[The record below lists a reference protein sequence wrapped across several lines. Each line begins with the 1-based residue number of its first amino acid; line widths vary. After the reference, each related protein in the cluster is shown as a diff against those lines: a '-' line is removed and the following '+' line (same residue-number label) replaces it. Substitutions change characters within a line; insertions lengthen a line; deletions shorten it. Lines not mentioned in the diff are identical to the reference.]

1 MPDASTASPAGTPGA
16 QHAPPGPS
24 PDKPFEAKLAAVQQ
38 DEGLLPVLAAAPALH
53 DQVQDAP
60 AQPPPAQRL
69 QTEQS
74 ESLEHTEMD
83 EAEESLAA
91 ATLLQLPQQKVAQPT
106 SSSAVQRQP
115 MGELDTNVRRSSAAP
130 DAAKPQLQLLPE
142 QRRKSGLLD
151 AAWAAA
157 GIAKRPPQ
165 QKRSARRLPP
175 ATRITVPLLLDQS
188 PNRQRSSALPAASTY
203 QMSPVSTVPAAA
215 APAAAMSSPG
225 PAAPQTAPALPAVEV
240 PSVSAPPPALPELP
254 PIAPL
259 VLQPLR
265 GQLTGEVPALPVA
278 HSDSSA
284 RQQAPQQMGVQPM
297 QQCSIVP
304 QSASTRQADGAW
316 AASPFAL
323 PSSSV
328 PLKRPGQICCRFRS
342 DSFDLFVAQ
351 NLARSPLSSC

>member
-1 MPDASTASPAGTPGA
+1 MPDASAASPAGSPDA
-16 QHAPPGPS
+16 HHVPPAPS

-38 DEGLLPVLAAAPALH
+38 DEGLLPVLKASPALH

-60 AQPPPAQRL
+60 AQPPPAQHL
-69 QTEQS
+69 QTEQP
-74 ESLEHTEMD
+74 ESLEHTETD

-91 ATLLQLPQQKVAQPT
+91 ATLLQLPQHKVAQPT

-115 MGELDTNVRRSSAAP
+115 MGELDTNVRQGSAAP
-130 DAAKPQLQLLPE
+130 
-142 QRRKSGLLD
+142 D

-175 ATRITVPLLLDQS
+175 ATRVTVPLLLDQF
-188 PNRQRSSALPAASTY
+188 PHRQRSFALPAALTH

-215 APAAAMSSPG
+215 APAAAMPSPG
-225 PAAPQTAPALPAVEV
+225 PAVRWTSPTLPAVEV

-259 VLQPLR
+259 DLQPLR
-265 GQLTGEVPALPVA
+265 VQLTGEVPALPVA
-278 HSDSSA
+278 RSDSSA

-297 QQCSIVP
+297 QQCSMTP
-304 QSASTRQADGAW
+304 QSASTRQTDCAW
-316 AASPFAL
+316 AARPFPL

-342 DSFDLFVAQ
+342 DSFDLSVAQ
-351 NLARSPLSSC
+351 NLARSSLSPC